1 MWNKWWEKNIK
12 VETGLCTLCP
22 LHELLTHTHTHT
34 ETRTHS
40 LSKSL
45 TSSFLRAEKCWCVTC
60 CWKPLSSYH
69 HLSISSRPYIPL
81 RAYHSG
87 NSISCTNSAT
97 VPPRKTSFCW
107 NPAYRNI
114 LRRTLSDAKKTLSR
128 TSQQIL
134 SSRCVCTQWEAL
146 SQTFILLH
154 PRACSP
160 WPAGW

>member
-45 TSSFLRAEKCWCVTC
+45 TSSFLRVEKCWCVTC

-97 VPPRKTSFCW
+97 IPPENWFLLKSGIPRHTAFCLMQRKHFH
-107 NPAYRNI
+107 I
-114 LRRTLSDAKKTLSR
+114 LLSR
-128 TSQQIL
+128 FCRHAAFVHSEKHFHRL
-134 SSRCVCTQWEAL
+134 SFYCIHVRVRHGRL
-146 SQTFILLH
+146 V
-154 PRACSP
+154 
-160 WPAGW
+160 GK